1 LLNSSKNG
9 GKFMLEQILL
19 GTYTRRVSKG
29 IYQIALDTEKEQL
42 TEAALLIEET
52 SPTYL
57 ALDEKGE
64 LFNVTS
70 VDGKGGMAAY
80 QNTNGQFDLL
90 NKVTEEGAPPCYVAV
105 DEEKQ
110 LVFGANYHQGIVHV
124 YRILA
129 DGRLEDADKLIHD
142 EATGPHENQDN
153 AHVHYTDLTPDR
165 RLVVCDLGTDRVYT
179 YDVSAEGKLSEV
191 AQYVAEPGT
200 GPRHLVF
207 HPNNQ
212 IAYLFG
218 ELDSTVTVLA
228 YAAADGSF
236 KQLQK
241 VSTLPDGFN
250 EFNGGAAIRISAD
263 GRFVYASNRGHDSIA
278 VFAVAEDGTSVE
290 RIQLI
295 STEGEI
301 PRDFDLDPSGK
312 FVVAA
317 NQNTDNLTLYRRDE
331 ETGLLEMIQKDVYAP
346 ECVCVYFK

>member
-1 LLNSSKNG
+1 
-9 GKFMLEQILL
+9 MLEQMLL
-19 GTYTRRVSKG
+19 GTYTRRESKG
-29 IYQIALDTEKEQL
+29 IYQITLDTEKETL
-42 TEAALLIEET
+42 SDATLLVEET

-57 ALDEKGE
+57 ALNQEGD

-70 VDGKGGMAAY
+70 VDGEGGMAAY
-80 QNTNGQFDLL
+80 KHHDGHFDLL
-90 NKVTEEGAPPCYVAV
+90 NKVTEAGAPPCYVAL

-129 DGRLEDADKLIHD
+129 DGQLEHTDKIIHD
-142 EATGPHENQDN
+142 EPTGPHENQDN

-212 IAYLFG
+212 YAYLFG

-228 YAAADGSF
+228 YNAADGSF
-236 KQLQK
+236 EQVQK

-278 VFAVAEDGTSVE
+278 VYATAKDGSNIE

-331 ETGLLEMIQKDVYAP
+331 ATGLLEMIQKDVYAP

>member
-1 LLNSSKNG
+1 MK
-9 GKFMLEQILL
+9 EQILL

-29 IYQIALDTEKEQL
+29 IYQITLDTSKEVL
-42 TEAALLIEET
+42 SEASLLIEET

-57 ALDEKGE
+57 ALNEKGN

-70 VDGKGGMAAY
+70 VDGDGGMAAY
-80 QNTNGQFDLL
+80 ANHNGQFDLI
-90 NKVTEEGAPPCYVAV
+90 NKVSEAGAPPCYVAI

-110 LVFGANYHQGIVHV
+110 LVFGANYHQGIIHV

-129 DGRLEDADKLIHD
+129 NGHLEDADKIVHD
-142 EATGPHENQDN
+142 EPTGPHENQDN

-165 RLVVCDLGTDRVYT
+165 RLAVCDLGTDRVYT
-179 YDVSAEGKLSEV
+179 YDVSTEGKLSEV

-212 IAYLFG
+212 FAYLFG

-228 YAAADGSF
+228 YNAADGSF
-236 KQLQK
+236 TQVQK

-250 EFNGGAAIRISAD
+250 EFNGGAAIRISTD

-278 VFAVAEDGTSVE
+278 VFAANEAGNSLN

-301 PRDFDLDPSGK
+301 PRDFALDPSGK

-331 ETGLLEMIQKDVYAP
+331 ETGLLEIIQKDVYAP

>member
-1 LLNSSKNG
+1 MRIG
-9 GKFMLEQILL
+9 GNKMLEQILL

-29 IYQIALDTEKEQL
+29 IYQITLDTDKECL
-42 TEAALLIEET
+42 NEATLLIEET

-57 ALDEKGE
+57 ALNSTNE

-70 VDGKGGMAAY
+70 VDGEGGMAAY
-80 QNTNGQFDLL
+80 QDTDGQLVL
-90 NKVTEEGAPPCYVAV
+90 RNKVTEAGAPPCYVAV

-129 DGRLEDADKLIHD
+129 DGSLEDADKVTHT
-142 EATGPHENQDN
+142 EPTGPHKNQDN

-165 RLVVCDLGTDRVYT
+165 RLAVCDLGTDRVYT
-179 YDVSAEGKLSEV
+179 YDVSEAGKLTEV
-191 AQYVAEPGT
+191 AQYQAEPGT

-228 YAAADGSF
+228 YDAATGRF
-236 KQLQK
+236 EQRQK
-241 VSTLPDGFN
+241 VSTLPEGFN
-250 EFNGGAAIRISAD
+250 EFNGGAAIRVSSD

-278 VFAVAEDGTSVE
+278 VFATAENGQSIE

-295 STEGEI
+295 STEGHI
-301 PRDFDLDPSGK
+301 PRDFALDPSEK

-317 NQNTDNLTLYRRDE
+317 NQDSDNLTLYRRDA
-331 ETGLLEMIQKDVYAP
+331 ETGILEMIQKDVFAP